1 MLASPSNRE
10 LGDEEQGWEEVDTVG
25 LEEDLRWRN
34 DLWQPSVSSSEEEL
48 CNLKSSC

>member
-34 DLWQPSVSSSEEEL
+34 DLWQPHWFL
-48 CNLKSSC
+48 HQRKNFAI